1 MKNPSAILKTSM
13 FAAFVSFA
21 ALSTAQGAQ
30 AQNSAAPDKS
40 AVDDAK
46 RQDELTKLGGKAQQL
61 NEQVQEATPS
71 PMGSA
76 GGKANMKMKRDGSP
90 GPAMGAMGKM
100 NDVQMGEM
108 GKMGAGMP
116 KSQPGASGGMGM
128 MDEMGG
134 MGMMDKMG
142 GMEMMGMK
150 DMRGPAAMQS
160 TLPGFPGQS
169 RLYHIGATGFFL
181 DHPEHIALTPEQKQ
195 ALTQRKDQAM
205 AEQNALTRRLE
216 QAEQELWDLT
226 ASDQP
231 QAGAIDKKARSIE
244 KLRADQRIAF
254 IRAVGDAAKV
264 LTDHQRHQL
273 TGMLPPDPAADAPA
287 MSSPD
292 QPADGT
298 MQPMQPMQPMEPMEH
313 SPEM

>member
-1 MKNPSAILKTSM
+1 MKNSSVILKVSM
-13 FAAFVSFA
+13 FAAFVSLA
-21 ALSTAQGAQ
+21 ALSSAQGARAPDPADQ
-30 AQNSAAPDKS
+30 AAPDKT

-46 RQDELTKLGGKAQQL
+46 RQDELTALGDKAQQL
-61 NEQVQEATPS
+61 NEQVRETMPS
-71 PMGSA
+71 PMGSP
-76 GGKANMKMKRDGSP
+76 GDKANMKMKRDGSP
-90 GPAMGAMGKM
+90 GPAMGMMGKM
-100 NDVQMGEM
+100 NDAQTGEM

-116 KSQPGASGGMGM
+116 MSQPGDSDGMGK
-128 MDEMGG
+128 
-134 MGMMDKMG
+134 MDKMG
-142 GMEMMGMK
+142 GMEMMGMR

-181 DHPEHIALTPEQKQ
+181 DHPEHVALTPEQQQ
-195 ALTQRKDQAM
+195 ALMQRKDQAM
-205 AEQNALTRRLE
+205 AQQSALTRRIE

-273 TGMLPPDPAADAPA
+273 TGLLPPEPAADAPI

-292 QPADGT
+292 QAGDGT
-298 MQPMQPMQPMEPMEH
+298 MQPMEPMEPMESMEPMEH

>member
-13 FAAFVSFA
+13 FAAFVSLA

-30 AQNSAAPDKS
+30 AQNSAAPDKT

-46 RQDELTKLGGKAQQL
+46 RQDELTTLGEKAQQL

-71 PMGSA
+71 PMGSP

-90 GPAMGAMGKM
+90 GPAMGMMGKM
-100 NDVQMGEM
+100 NVEQTGEM
-108 GKMGAGMP
+108 GKMGAGMAM
-116 KSQPGASGGMGM
+116 SQPGDS
-128 MDEMGG
+128 GG

-142 GMEMMGMK
+142 GMEMMGMT

-205 AEQNALTRRLE
+205 AQQNALTRRIE

-244 KLRADQRIAF
+244 KLRTDQRIAF

-273 TGMLPPDPAADAPA
+273 TGLLPPEPAADAPVV
-287 MSSPD
+287 SSPD
-292 QPADGT
+292 QAGDGT
-298 MQPMQPMQPMEPMEH
+298 MQPMEPMDPMEPMEH